1 VESKWTSE
9 ALPQFFQDRYSPLKG
24 YLQQFQFME
33 VLRAEL
39 RLMLRS
45 VPVWVYVGMAIAN
58 FVPTVAPR
66 GENMNLLP
74 LVWLVPVLLWSQMGT
89 REQRNNTAALLFSTP
104 HSFLRQL
111 PAQWAAG
118 VLLALL
124 SACGM
129 ILRAIRIGD
138 LHMLAACLTG
148 AIFIPSLA
156 LACGV
161 WSNTPRL
168 FEALYVGLWYMA
180 VNGAPFADF
189 MSMTPHAQP
198 AKFLVWA
205 AVLLG
210 AAMLRRWWDVE
221 RGPAQRVLA
230 RAIAIPKA

>member
-1 VESKWTSE
+1 
-9 ALPQFFQDRYSPLKG
+9 LPQFFHDRYSPLRG
-24 YLQQFQFME
+24 YLQQFQFMQ

-45 VPVWVYVGMAIAN
+45 VPKWAYVAMAIAN
-58 FVPTVAPR
+58 FVPLAAPR
-66 GENMNLLP
+66 TEKLNLLP

-89 REQRNNTAALLFSTP
+89 REHRNNTAALLFSTP

-118 VLLALL
+118 VMLASL

-129 ILRAIRIGD
+129 VARALITRD
-138 LHMLAACLTG
+138 LHLMAACLTG

-168 FEALYVGLWYMA
+168 FEAFYVGLWYLG

-189 MSMTPHAQP
+189 MSMTPYSEP
-198 AKFLVWA
+198 AKFLVWG

-210 AAMLRRWWDVE
+210 MAMLRRWWDVE
-221 RGPAQRVLA
+221 RGPAQRMLA
-230 RAIAIPKA
+230 RATRRR